1 MAESFGWWA
10 DLTGVPDRERA
21 NLPALGVPLEH
32 AQAYATWLA
41 DSTGYRFRLPQHDEW
56 EKAARGAD
64 GRIYPWGNRWVATFC
79 NGPEAFADSPRPR
92 PVGSALEDCSVY
104 GVCDLAGGVREWV
117 SGEVPHRPERAW
129 LRGGSWQS
137 HPSQAR
143 ICSRTSLPRTTRDRT
158 VGFRLVHELDL

>member
-1 MAESFGWWA
+1 MSEW
-10 DLTGVPDRERA
+10 
-21 NLPALGVPLEH
+21 
-32 AQAYATWLA
+32 
-41 DSTGYRFRLPQHDEW
+41 RFYP
-56 EKAARGAD
+56 RGAD